1 MRVRMLTTAAGP
13 EGVYTAGEIWEM
25 PDPLALTLMAAN
37 VAVLVDGARGPVV
50 EMAVLAPTQNADAR
64 PRGRKQAPGGN

>member
-1 MRVRMLTTAAGP
+1 
-13 EGVYTAGEIWEM
+13 M

-64 PRGRKQAPGGN
+64 PRGRKQAPSSN